1 MKKKPILLK
10 KIKEEDKKEKQKL
23 KALEEIKKQKE
34 FEHNEEVEIKVIDSV
49 DSNNVKVKEKNKKDK
64 NRRRKGFFY
73 YIYRIFALI
82 INLIISI
89 FDSFQWLFY
98 SIIITFA
105 VYIIFKYYNISVI
118 ELFDKVLNIIN

>member
-64 NRRRKGFFY
+64 NRKRKGLFY